1 VPNPSPKTVI
11 LQSEPGMGKSVM
23 LCCTAINKPV
33 HVVDI
38 DRKIRSAGWAQP
50 LIQKGE
56 LTYWELNEPYDE
68 ENIKSRLNQLV
79 KNEKPMKQPMGVTR
93 FAEYMYR
100 LADTEEGKRAGT
112 WGIDSWTLLNEH
124 VKSHIMYIAGH
135 NKFQFDEWAAL
146 KSWHM
151 QTVSF
156 LRDLAKEHG
165 KDLVF
170 TVHEREGE
178 KAGDRTSGVKYETD
192 AKGNRQRVRQGTQ
205 ELKIWASI
213 DGAFGE
219 LFGATVDEYYHLYV
233 DVNRDTKT
241 PQWRCRIHPDGV
253 RSLRTSFMHKESVF
267 DPDFRKIWR

>member
-1 VPNPSPKTVI
+1 
-11 LQSEPGMGKSVM
+11 MM
-23 LCCTAINKPV
+23 CCTALHQPV

-38 DRKIRSAGWAQP
+38 DRKIKSAGWAQARIKSGD
-50 LIQKGE
+50 LTCWE
-56 LTYWELNEPYDE
+56 LTEPYDE
-68 ENIKSRLNQLV
+68 ENIKARLDQLV
-79 KNEKPMKQPMGVTR
+79 KNEKPRRQPQGVTR
-93 FAEYMYR
+93 FAEYIYT
-100 LADTEEGKRAGT
+100 LPETSEGKVAGT
-112 WGIDSWTLLNEH
+112 WGIDSATLLNEH

-146 KSWHM
+146 KSWWM

-165 KDLVF
+165 KDLIF

-192 AKGNRQRVRQGTQ
+192 IKGNRQRIRQGTQ

-219 LFGATVDEYYHLYV
+219 LFGANVDEYYYLHTDQV
-233 DVNRDTKT
+233 DGKTK
-241 PQWRCRIHPDGV
+241 WRCRIHPDGV
-253 RSLRTSFMHKESVF
+253 RSLRTSFMHSEAEH